1 MASLNRPRFAARGL
15 TLAEV
20 MMAAGILVVVLLL
33 MIGVFI
39 GGLQLMER
47 SEVHTAASSI
57 GREVLETIED
67 DGGFAAL
74 PLSAMT
80 FDGAVPDA
88 KVDGFPPD
96 PYPKA
101 QRDGRDYVIKV
112 QMRKIGTQGRSM
124 AVLVT
129 VDWDGGR
136 IQLERVFHAADAA
149 L

>member
-1 MASLNRPRFAARGL
+1 M

-33 MIGVFI
+33 LIAVFI

-67 DGGFAAL
+67 AGGFAAL
-74 PLSAMT
+74 PLLASQ
-80 FDGAVPDA
+80 FDGAVPDDTL
-88 KVDGFPPD
+88 DGFPPQ

-101 QRDGRDYVIKV
+101 QRDGRDYVIKAQTIKV
-112 QMRKIGTQGRSM
+112 GTRDRST
-124 AVLVT
+124 AVLIT
-129 VDWDGGR
+129 VSWDGGSV
-136 IQLERVFHAADAA
+136 QLEKVFHAADAA